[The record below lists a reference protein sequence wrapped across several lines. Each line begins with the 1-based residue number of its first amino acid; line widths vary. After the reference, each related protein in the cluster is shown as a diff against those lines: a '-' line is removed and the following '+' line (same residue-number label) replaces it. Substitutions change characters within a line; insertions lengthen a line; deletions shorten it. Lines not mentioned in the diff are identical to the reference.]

1 MQGKKE
7 EEDMENK
14 EEEEELEEG
23 DKKDKNLRWR
33 EVTRATTKQRERR
46 KDQCFCTRL
55 PDPWRRYALI
65 TQCSPDEAEGQGEAD
80 EGPVPLVVL
89 PHSGHA
95 HEDEDQ
101 GLADTA

>member
-1 MQGKKE
+1 MQGKEEKE
-7 EEDMENK
+7 DVENK

-33 EVTRATTKQRERR
+33 EVTRSTTKQRERR
-46 KDQCFCTRL
+46 DQSSHARF
-55 PDPWRRYALI
+55 PGPWRRHVLI
-65 TQCSPDEAEGQGEAD
+65 TQRPPDQAEGQGEAD
-80 EGPVPLVVL
+80 KGPVPLMVL

-101 GLADTA
+101 GLADAA